1 MTWQD
6 AVFLSGSL
14 LSVLVLLPTLRDST
28 AKVPLGTALPSAL
41 LSVVYGST
49 FLSLGMTLSG
59 VGSFLICCTWALIAH
74 RRSPNP
80 LARRANGS
88 VADGEG
94 RPTPTAD

>member
-1 MTWQD
+1 MRLD
-6 AVFLSGSL
+6 GE
-14 LSVLVLLPTLRDST
+14 R
-28 AKVPLGTALPSAL
+28 PLGTALPSAL
-41 LSVVYGST
+41 LSIGYGST

-80 LARRANGS
+80 LARRANAS
-88 VADGEG
+88 VADEG